1 MRKWLIDSILRY
13 MCDARYLLCAVSQP
27 MLFLPKFVCKVL
39 DYRCDSTCFLIII
52 LLFMNKIYLEPI
64 AKAQS
69 LVAGVKAQAD
79 VLQKKGIVV
88 DVERL
93 QALCSSLEQ
102 AGAAQDAAE
111 EALKEARAV
120 AHNCLEELKA
130 CYSDSKSPI
139 KQCFPPETW
148 LSFGVPDKK

>member
-1 MRKWLIDSILRY
+1 MVKSLIDSVLCY
-13 MCDARYLLCAVSQP
+13 MCDVQSLSYAVSQP

-130 CYSDSKSPI
+130 CYGDSKSPI

>member
-1 MRKWLIDSILRY
+1 MCKWLIDSVLQY

-79 VLQKKGIVV
+79 VLQKEGIVV

-120 AHNCLEELKA
+120 AHNCLDELKA
-130 CYSDSKSPI
+130 CYSDSKNPR

-148 LSFGVPDKK
+148 LSFGVQDKK

>member
-1 MRKWLIDSILRY
+1 
-13 MCDARYLLCAVSQP
+13 
-27 MLFLPKFVCKVL
+27 
-39 DYRCDSTCFLIII
+39 
-52 LLFMNKIYLEPI
+52 MNKIYSEPI

-69 LVAGVKAQAD
+69 LVVGVKAQAD

-93 QALCSSLEQ
+93 QALCLSLEQ
-102 AGAAQDAAE
+102 AGAAQDDAE

-120 AHNCLEELKA
+120 AHNCLEEQKA
-130 CYSDSKSPI
+130 CYSDYKIPI

>member
-1 MRKWLIDSILRY
+1 MIDSILRY

-52 LLFMNKIYLEPI
+52 LLFMNKIYSEPI

-69 LVAGVKAQAD
+69 LVVGVKAQAD

-93 QALCSSLEQ
+93 
-102 AGAAQDAAE
+102 
-111 EALKEARAV
+111 
-120 AHNCLEELKA
+120 
-130 CYSDSKSPI
+130 
-139 KQCFPPETW
+139 
-148 LSFGVPDKK
+148 